1 MYLLSNNLKIQK
13 YDLDLRILNINC
25 LEYNND
31 SKKKSLIIKINCMYL
46 QAETLNIKPQVKVRR
61 TMSFI
66 PSTKERPIHFYK

>member
-1 MYLLSNNLKIQK
+1 MITVN
-13 YDLDLRILNINC
+13 
-25 LEYNND
+25 
-31 SKKKSLIIKINCMYL
+31 KKSLKIKLNFMYL